1 MRHLRSVLIAL
12 TEFVKYDNFENN
24 ISSMQNVALGH
35 PNLRCDIKSGCN
47 FMNSG
52 IGASAKAGLILGV
65 IVSFLESTLKLD
77 GSLGMDPCILR
88 N

>member
-1 MRHLRSVLIAL
+1 MHLICISYAA
-12 TEFVKYDNFENN
+12 YDNLENN

-35 PNLRCDIKSGCN
+35 PNLLCDIESGCY

-52 IGASAKAGLILGV
+52 IGTSAKAGLILGV